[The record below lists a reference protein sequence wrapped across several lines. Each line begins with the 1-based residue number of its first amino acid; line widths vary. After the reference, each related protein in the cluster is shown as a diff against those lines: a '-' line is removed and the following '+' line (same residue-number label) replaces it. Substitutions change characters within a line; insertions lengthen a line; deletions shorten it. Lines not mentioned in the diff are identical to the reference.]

1 MEVKGPGDQLRPEQR
16 EWLTLLPRWGFLPA
30 LPSKPPAML
39 TGRLSVG
46 HLVQTLYRQ
55 GGLFDRRS
63 LPLAPLEG
71 LRVQQRY
78 QASKGADYER
88 EVRLAGT
95 FPQGALELRLGGRAD
110 GVLRR
115 ADGWM
120 VEEIKSYGGTLGEA
134 QEDLELHRA
143 QLRCYGALLARQ
155 APDCPETLGFCLTYV
170 QASSGAATA
179 VRWEEPTAAL
189 DAFLQ
194 RSLMAYGAALA
205 GEGARLR
212 ARNDALSALVFP
224 LPIPR
229 AGQLALARAA
239 FGRAS
244 RERDSWRK
252 PLRVWGNP
260 RGAL

>member
-1 MEVKGPGDQLRPEQR
+1 
-16 EWLTLLPRWGFLPA
+16 
-30 LPSKPPAML
+30 ML
-39 TGRLSVG
+39 TRRLSVG

-155 APDCPETLGFCLTYV
+155 APDCPKTLGFCLTYV

-179 VRWEEPTAAL
+179 ERWEEPTAAL

-194 RSLMAYGAALA
+194 RSLTAYGAALA
-205 GEGARLR
+205 GEGA
-212 ARNDALSALVFP
+212 P
-224 LPIPR
+224 
-229 AGQLALARAA
+229 
-239 FGRAS
+239 S
-244 RERDSWRK
+244 R
-252 PLRVWGNP
+252 
-260 RGAL
+260 